1 MQTDISALKSN
12 VSTQGNTIS
21 TLSTDVSTLKTDVSK
36 DKTDISA
43 LKSNVAEK
51 QDKTDEALTTKTKTI
66 VSAINEV
73 NTLAQNLDNELGN
86 ENMVTEQA
94 QSVRGAIAEINY
106 WKGTAKQ
113 DIEFVSGEIEA
124 LRGSISS
131 VSSSVS
137 KLTTRLS
144 ELEKDS
150 GASNAELKGLTTG
163 EALDYLITK
172 INDLHELL
180 K

>member
-1 MQTDISALKSN
+1 
-12 VSTQGNTIS
+12 
-21 TLSTDVSTLKTDVSK
+21 
-36 DKTDISA
+36 
-43 LKSNVAEK
+43 
-51 QDKTDEALTTKTKTI
+51 
-66 VSAINEV
+66 
-73 NTLAQNLDNELGN
+73 LAQNLDNELGN

-137 KLTTRLS
+137 KLTTRIS
-144 ELEKDS
+144 ELEKKDS
-150 GASNAELKGLTTG
+150 GANNAELKGLTTG